1 MSGELQS
8 STIRFSDNVTISN
21 IANARDILLE
31 AFERNKS
38 ITIEIDGLE
47 EADLTFI
54 QLIESARRSAAEGG
68 YSIQLREPAQGAV
81 LQVLQRGGFLDPDD
95 RDRMNFWLQGATE
108 Q

>member
-1 MSGELQS
+1 MSGELES
-8 STIRFSDNVTISN
+8 SVIQFSDNVTISN
-21 IANARDILLE
+21 ISDARDILLD
-31 AFERNKS
+31 AFESNNS
-38 ITIEIDGLE
+38 ITIEIAGLE

-54 QLIESARRSAAEGG
+54 QLIESARRSAAESNR
-68 YSIQLREPAQGAV
+68 SIQLREPAQGAV

>member
-1 MSGELQS
+1 MSGELGS
-8 STIRFSDNVTISN
+8 SIVRFSDNVTISN
-21 IANARDILLE
+21 IADAHDILLAAIE
-31 AFERNKS
+31 SNNS

-54 QLIESARRSAAEGG
+54 QLIESARRSAAESNR
-68 YSIQLREPAQGAV
+68 SIQLLEPAQGAV

-95 RDRMNFWLQGATE
+95 QDRMNFWLQGATE